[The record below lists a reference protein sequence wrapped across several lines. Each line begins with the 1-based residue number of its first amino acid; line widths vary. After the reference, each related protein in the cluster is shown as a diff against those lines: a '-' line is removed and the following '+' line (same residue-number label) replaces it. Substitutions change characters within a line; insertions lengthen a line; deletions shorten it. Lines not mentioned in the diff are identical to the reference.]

1 MVMFKI
7 SILLILLGFNNKN
20 EPISRLMIW
29 LIQNKKLILRETI
42 MDHDFIVK
50 KLIKEIHEAQEKVEC
65 VDGFHN
71 AMYHRGRI
79 EGLKSA
85 IRWIEADKWANEIFE
100 E

>member
-1 MVMFKI
+1 MKIKTDNYEIYKGDCLVVME
-7 SILLILLGFNNKN
+7 SI
-20 EPISRLMIW
+20 PS
-29 LIQNKKLILRETI
+29 
-42 MDHDFIVK
+42 MDHDFIIK

-71 AMYHRGRI
+71 TMYHRGRI